1 MDKIA
6 FITEAEK
13 EEFFALYKQLY
24 QLAGDSVTTDNIRNL
39 KKYLT
44 VGVNDK
50 KLTRNNFGMNP
61 IIRDLRTALVVANV
75 IGMKGSGLTGIM
87 LHAIVKSGV
96 ITLEQVKSEFGED
109 VANII
114 KGLLKTS
121 ELYAKSPAIESENF
135 RNLLLSFAEDMRVI
149 LIMIAD
155 RVSLMRH
162 IKNTDQEEDRLKVA
176 NEAAY
181 LYAPLAHKLGLY
193 KLNRN

>member
-1 MDKIA
+1 MESRDWSSDVCSS
-6 FITEAEK
+6 EP
-13 EEFFALYKQLY
+13 
-24 QLAGDSVTTDNIRNL
+24 

-44 VGVNDK
+44 DSVNDK
-50 KLTRNNFGMNP
+50 KLTRNNFGMHP
-61 IIRDLRTALVVANV
+61 IIHDLRTALIVADE

-87 LHAIVKSGV
+87 LHPIVKQGILS
-96 ITLEQVKSEFGED
+96 LDDVKKEFGDD
-109 VANII
+109 VAGII
-114 KGLLKTS
+114 KGLLKTN
-121 ELYAKSPAIESENF
+121 ELYEKSPAIESENF

-162 IKNTDQEEDRLKVA
+162 IKNTDQEEDRVKVA

-193 KLNRN
+193 KIKSELEDLS